1 MLLAGTAAGAAA
13 QTSGG
18 TPPQTIPGLD
28 GFSLPSSQPTPT
40 PVPSPEPTPAT
51 PPTPAATPAPR
62 PTPTPTARATPRA
75 EVRPTP
81 TPTPT
86 STATASPAPRATP
99 TPAPSATPILA
110 PAPVASPTA
119 TPVPA
124 AVAPESGDGW
134 PLWPIGGVV
143 LAAAAGVWWYRARR
157 RVTLPL
163 LAPAI
168 EPDPVDPPPTPAP
181 APAPAP
187 APVAAERARLALAL
201 QPRRAGLNLLSAT
214 VEGELL
220 VRNDGVVPATGIRIG
235 AALIGASAG
244 PPGDV
249 AALFAQ
255 PVARPVTPA
264 FALAPGEERR
274 VRIVV
279 ALPRADIRPLDAGGR
294 AMFVPVVAV
303 NALYDAGGGDGQAAQ
318 AFAVGVERVDS
329 AKLAPLWL
337 DQPARMYDAL
347 GTRPYAAAI
356 AR

>member
-1 MLLAGTAAGAAA
+1 MLLAGTATGAAA

-40 PVPSPEPTPAT
+40 PVPSPETTPAPT
-51 PPTPAATPAPR
+51 PTPAATPAPR
-62 PTPTPTARATPRA
+62 PTPTARATPRV

-81 TPTPT
+81 T
-86 STATASPAPRATP
+86 ATASPTSRATP
-99 TPAPSATPILA
+99 TPAPSATPVLA
-110 PAPVASPTA
+110 PAPEASPTA
-119 TPVPA
+119 TATATATLVPA
-124 AVAPESGDGW
+124 AVPPESGDGW

-143 LAAAAGVWWYRARR
+143 LAAAAGVWWYRARG
-157 RVTLPL
+157 RVAVPL
-163 LAPAI
+163 LAPSV
-168 EPDPVDPPPTPAP
+168 EPDPVVPPV
-181 APAPAP
+181 APAP
-187 APVAAERARLALAL
+187 APVAADRARLALEL

-235 AALIGASAG
+235 AVLIGASAG

-249 AALFAQ
+249 AAVFAQ
-255 PVARPVTPA
+255 PVARPVTPP

-303 NALYDAGGGDGQAAQ
+303 NALYDAGVADGQAAQ
-318 AFAVGVERVDS
+318 AFAIGVERVDS

>member
-40 PVPSPEPTPAT
+40 PVPSPEPTPAA

-86 STATASPAPRATP
+86 PTATASPAPRATP
-99 TPAPSATPILA
+99 TPAPVLL
-110 PAPVASPTA
+110 PAPVASPTATA

-157 RVTLPL
+157 RVAVPL

-168 EPDPVDPPPTPAP
+168 EPDPVDPPPTPTP
-181 APAPAP
+181 APAPP
-187 APVAAERARLALAL
+187 PVAADRARLALAL